1 MKNRYATRLAFVLA
15 VLLGVLLPRT
25 AFAANDIM
33 VGMFFASDSDYTNSI
48 YLSYDGK
55 KMTKV
60 SSFYGT
66 NYRDGNGDN
75 HHYGHTAPS
84 VMYYRGKFWAISG
97 WNRYDGKFWPM
108 ISYSS
113 DLVHWTHPDGE
124 GLITGTHGIPLN
136 KYPSGFSSSNRGFD
150 TVAPEWFVSK
160 NGSVY
165 IIFSAGYYGAFH
177 GNPTKDRMQAYI
189 VKVTHLSAGE
199 GFVDGQSNYLWPQN
213 LTFRAGKAKRINI
226 PGNSKANAN
235 YIDGSMFVSGNQDY
249 LVIKKGGLTNQ
260 IYKTTNINKNKWKL
274 VNSKATFG
282 YEGASIA
289 KLGKTFYMVG
299 DHVVGATAD
308 GVRMFKST
316 KLTKKRW
323 SSAGTKFVTTTGT
336 KCKVRHGS
344 IIVLK
349 KGTPG
354 WKTAVN
360 LMNTVKSA
368 KKTSTKPTKKST
380 SKADTATKKTATKPT
395 TKPTVTE
402 NTIVHDGNP
411 TEVTVAPVVDQVVD
425 EVPATDIVME
435 TQSEVEAVDGADDEE
450 TTEPIGDAEE
460 AVVAE
465 AIEVGEAAGHALGDD
480 APEELARLEGQ
491 EDEQVSLELI
501 EVE

>member
-1 MKNRYATRLAFVLA
+1 MKNRYAIRFALVLA
-15 VLLGVLLPRT
+15 VLLGVLVPRT
-25 AFAANDIM
+25 ALAANDIM

-75 HHYGHTAPS
+75 HHFGHTAPS
-84 VMYYRGKFWAISG
+84 VMYYKGKFWAISG

-150 TVAPEWFVSK
+150 TVAPEWFISK

-177 GNPTKDRMQAYI
+177 GNATKDRMQAYI
-189 VKVTHLSAGE
+189 VKVTHLSADE

-213 LTFRAGKAKRINI
+213 LTFRAGTAKRINI

-299 DHVVGATAD
+299 DHVVGHTAD
-308 GVRMFKST
+308 GVKMFKST

-323 SSAGTKFVTTTGT
+323 SSAGTKFVTTTGA

-349 KGTPG
+349 QGTPG
-354 WKTAVN
+354 WRVAID
-360 LMNTVKSA
+360 LMQSSSIK
-368 KKTSTKPTKKST
+368 
-380 SKADTATKKTATKPT
+380 ATKKTATKPALKST
-395 TKPTVTE
+395 DAVKKQAATKPTAKANE
-402 NTIVHDGNP
+402 QAASRIDDA
-411 TEVTVAPVVDQVVD
+411 TEVIVAPVEEQVVD
-425 EVPATDIVME
+425 DVPTTDIVIE
-435 TQSEVEAVDGADDEE
+435 AQSEA
-450 TTEPIGDAEE
+450 EPIGDADDGEAVTQIGDTGE

-465 AIEVGEAAGHALGDD
+465 DGEVGEAVSDATGDGMS
-480 APEELARLEGQ
+480 AEMSLLVAHE
-491 EDEQVSLELI
+491 EDEQALLET
-501 EVE
+501 VETD